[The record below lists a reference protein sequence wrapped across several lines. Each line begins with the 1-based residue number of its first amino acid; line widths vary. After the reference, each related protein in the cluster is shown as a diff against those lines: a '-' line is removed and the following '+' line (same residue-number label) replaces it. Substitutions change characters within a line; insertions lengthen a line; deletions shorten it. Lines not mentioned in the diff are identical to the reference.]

1 MCSCA
6 WAAQRQLISE
16 WTDKKLSDASAK
28 SLSTAAVTP
37 FRIELLGLTDVS
49 VEALVWLAAHPK
61 AVFPAKFYSDLS
73 KPHKLKSVTIVD
85 ATLLASRVVGALN
98 LNGLVSLSDPAAQAL
113 AQHKGG
119 GLALNG
125 LTALSDE
132 AILSLAQHKGDLYL
146 NGLTRISDDAAAGL
160 ASHQGD
166 LSLSGLKQI
175 SSQAWVSLR
184 THAAGKVILSPT
196 LKSE

>member
-1 MCSCA
+1 M
-6 WAAQRQLISE
+6 
-16 WTDKKLSDASAK
+16 TKLSDASAK
-28 SLSTAAVTP
+28 SLSTAAVAP

-160 ASHQGD
+160 TSHQGD